1 MALSVQVCTLDAV
14 DSVTTIINDA
24 YRIGETGIL
33 LDTPEKPFY
42 RATKEEVAKMI
53 EDRQILTL
61 SKDDQIIGC
70 VKVFALA
77 DEEGV
82 AEFGCLAVNQE
93 NKRSGLG
100 KVLVQAAEAHL
111 KVKLGCSVA
120 QLELL
125 APSTWKHDH
134 KERLRGWYLRMG
146 YTLAKEDYEAS
157 TTTLPAGSLLGD
169 RFVLATD
176 SDFTCYRKAL

>member
-1 MALSVQVCTLDAV
+1 
-14 DSVTTIINDA
+14 
-24 YRIGETGIL
+24 
-33 LDTPEKPFY
+33 
-42 RATKEEVAKMI
+42 MI
-53 EDRQILTL
+53 EERQILTL
-61 SKDDQIIGC
+61 SKDDQVVGC

-77 DEEGV
+77 EEEGV

-100 KVLVQAAEAHL
+100 KVLVLAAEEHL

-125 APSTWKHDH
+125 APSSWKHEH

-146 YTLAKEDYEAS
+146 YSTLAKGDYDAS

-176 SDFTCYRKAL
+176 ADFTCYRKEL